1 MKPTKLTSR
10 FALLALLAVVA
21 ATSIAAEQKGKKKK
35 AKKPAEFKATCPVL
49 GELAEKDALMLY
61 RGKKPY
67 FCCQSCPDIF
77 NATPRVYTT
86 AVHRQWFQTGEIA
99 QVACPL
105 KGHDLDDVLSVAVT
119 VGGVKV
125 KVCCPGCA
133 KKLAA
138 LKGDKKVAAVFA
150 SLGKGFT
157 LQSKCAVS
165 GKPIDAAHVVTF
177 RKQKVWFCCPK
188 CKKAFLANPKK
199 YLAKLPQLKA
209 KKKAKKK

>member
-1 MKPTKLTSR
+1 MTQMKLTGR
-10 FALLALLAVVA
+10 FALLGLLAVVA
-21 ATSIAAEQKGKKKK
+21 ATSIAAEKKGEKKK

-49 GELAEKDALMLY
+49 GELAEKDALVMY
-61 RGKKPY
+61 RGKKLY

-105 KGHDLDDVLSVAVT
+105 KGHDLDDVLSVVVA

-138 LKGDKKVAAVFA
+138 LKGE
-150 SLGKGFT
+150 LGVGAGPAT
-157 LQSKCAVS
+157 A
-165 GKPIDAAHVVTF
+165 PT
-177 RKQKVWFCCPK
+177 P
-188 CKKAFLANPKK
+188 
-199 YLAKLPQLKA
+199 
-209 KKKAKKK
+209 

>member
-1 MKPTKLTSR
+1 MTQMKLTGR
-10 FALLALLAVVA
+10 FALLGLLAVVA
-21 ATSIAAEQKGKKKK
+21 ATSIAAEKKGEKN

-49 GELAEKDALMLY
+49 GELAEKDALMMY
-61 RGKKPY
+61 RGKKLY

-77 NATPRVYTT
+77 NATPKVYTT
-86 AVHRQWFQTGEIA
+86 AVHLQWFQTGEIA
-99 QVACPL
+99 QVAWPL
-105 KGHDLDDVLSVAVT
+105 KGPAL
-119 VGGVKV
+119 
-125 KVCCPGCA
+125 VCCPGCA

-138 LKGDKKVAAVFA
+138 LKGDKKVAAGFA

-165 GKPIDAAHVVTF
+165 GKPINTDHVITF
-177 RKQKVWFCCPK
+177 QKQKVWFCCPK

-199 YLAKLPQLKA
+199 FLAKLPQLKT

>member
-49 GELAEKDALMLY
+49 GELAEKDALMMY
-61 RGKKPY
+61 RGKKLY

-105 KGHDLDDVLSVAVT
+105 KGHDLDDVLSVAVA

>member
-1 MKPTKLTSR
+1 MTQMKLTGR

-21 ATSIAAEQKGKKKK
+21 ATSIAAEKKGEKKK

-49 GELAEKDALMLY
+49 GELAEKDALMMY
-61 RGKKPY
+61 RGKKLY

-77 NATPRVYTT
+77 NATPKVYTT
-86 AVHRQWFQTGEIA
+86 AVHLHWFQTGEIA
-99 QVACPL
+99 QA
-105 KGHDLDDVLSVAVT
+105 VAVAG
-119 VGGVKV
+119 GGVKV
-125 KVCCPGCA
+125 KGCCPGCA

-157 LQSKCAVS
+157 LQAKCAVS
-165 GKPIDAAHVVTF
+165 GKPINTDHVITF
-177 RKQKVWFCCPK
+177 QKQKVWFCCPK

-199 YLAKLPQLKA
+199 FLAKLPQLKT

>member
-1 MKPTKLTSR
+1 MTQMKLTGR
-10 FALLALLAVVA
+10 FALLGLLAVVA
-21 ATSIAAEQKGKKKK
+21 ATSIAAEKKGEKKK

-49 GELAEKDALMLY
+49 GELAEKDALVMY
-61 RGKKPY
+61 RGKKLY

-77 NATPRVYTT
+77 NATPKVYTT

-105 KGHDLDDVLSVAVT
+105 KGHDLDDVLSVVVA

-150 SLGKGFT
+150 SLDKGFT

-165 GKPIDAAHVVTF
+165 GKPIDAAHVITF
-177 RKQKVWFCCPK
+177 QKQKVWFCCPK

-199 YLAKLPQLKA
+199 FLAKLPQLKT

>member
-1 MKPTKLTSR
+1 MVVLVAAAFVIAADKPTK
-10 FALLALLAVVA
+10 
-21 ATSIAAEQKGKKKK
+21 
-35 AKKPAEFKATCPVL
+35 KPKEFRATCPVL
-49 GELAEKDALMLY
+49 GEPAEKDALVMFQ
-61 RGKKPY
+61 GKKLY

-77 NATPRVYTT
+77 NVTPRIYLTK
-86 AVHRQWFQTGEIA
+86 VHLQWYQTGEIV

-105 KGHDLDDVLSVAVT
+105 KGHVLDPDLSVTIT
-119 VGGVKV
+119 VGGEKL
-125 KVCCPGCA
+125 KLCCPGCQA
-133 KKLAA
+133 KLGK
-138 LKGDKKVAAVFA
+138 LKGDKKIDAVFKNIA
-150 SLGKGFT
+150 RGFT